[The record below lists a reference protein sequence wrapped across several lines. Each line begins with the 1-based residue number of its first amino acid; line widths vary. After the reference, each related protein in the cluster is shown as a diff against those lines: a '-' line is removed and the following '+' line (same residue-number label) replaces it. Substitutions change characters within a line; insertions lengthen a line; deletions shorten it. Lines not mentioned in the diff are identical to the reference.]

1 MSQASPKIEV
11 RRVHELKDVAANI
24 ARDLK
29 QRRGAGT
36 ALVIS
41 QRPAVA
47 LSVICKSWARLK
59 REVAVDKARTL
70 NRRRREEFDAQL
82 TRMEW
87 TEFTATD
94 LEHFA
99 DVYVVEPSKATDI
112 APLAATIYIATPMS
126 DLDIKKL
133 LRKPMPEVVVIRYV
147 TDQDALRG
155 RGQHDT

>member
-1 MSQASPKIEV
+1 MSRANLRIAT
-11 RRVHELKDVAANI
+11 RVVDEPRVIPANI

-29 QRRGAGT
+29 QRLEAGK

-41 QRPAVA
+41 ERPGVT

-70 NRRRREEFDAQL
+70 DRKRREEFDAQL
-82 TRMEW
+82 MRMEW

-99 DVYVVEPSKATDI
+99 DVYVVEPSKAVAI
-112 APLAATIYIATPMS
+112 ARQVATIYVTAPLS
-126 DLDIKKL
+126 DSDIKRL
-133 LRKPMPEVVVIRYV
+133 LFDPMPEVVVIRYV
-147 TDQDALRG
+147 IDQDAFRDRG
-155 RGQHDT
+155 